1 MLQGLVSGEDTGE
14 TTQYLGELSGEQT
27 LGQCFTL
34 FPPTF
39 LARQRVEERRWL
51 VNL

>member
-14 TTQYLGELSGEQT
+14 TTQYLGELSWEQT
-27 LGQCFTL
+27 LGQCFTW
-34 FPPTF
+34 FPATL
-39 LARQRVEERRWL
+39 LAGQRVEERRWL